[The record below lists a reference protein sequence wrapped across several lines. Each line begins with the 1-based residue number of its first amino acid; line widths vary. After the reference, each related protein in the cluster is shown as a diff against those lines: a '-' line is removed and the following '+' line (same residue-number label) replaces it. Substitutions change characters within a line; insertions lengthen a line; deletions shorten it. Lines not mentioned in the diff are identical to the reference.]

1 MPGPGGVSQEAL
13 MEDIADVVMAYLR
26 GSAHMWCEL
35 RPAEAGQADMPKN
48 PE

>member
-1 MPGPGGVSQEAL
+1 

-35 RPAEAGQADMPKN
+35 RPTESGRADVPQK